1 VRIAELVLW
10 PFLEEAPFASA
21 MFDLEMRYL
30 HASRGWRK
38 DYGLGDRELRG
49 FSHYE
54 VFPEIPERWKGLH
67 RRALG
72 GEFLQSEE
80 DRFERADGTVQWL
93 RWQIRPWYA
102 SDRTIGGIVISTED
116 ITQRKGM
123 AQQLRHS
130 EERFRSLVEATADVV
145 WTGELVDGEVC
156 VPAWTKLT
164 GQTREEARRDWTMAV
179 HPDDRA
185 EVVEAWA
192 RFIKEGGVYQ
202 RTYRLR
208 QPDGEYRWFAVS
220 GVPIYEKDGR
230 LREWVGTFNDVTER
244 KKIEEELRIA
254 KDKLTEE
261 KLYLEHDI
269 VDRGGFG
276 AIIGWETGLRDVIQR
291 VKSVAPTDSTV
302 LLLGE
307 TGTGKELIARAI
319 HQQSRRADKPFI
331 KLNCAAIPSG
341 LLESE
346 LFGSEKG
353 AFTGSVSQRV
363 GRIELADQGTLFLD
377 EIGEIAPSLQPKLLR
392 VLQEQEFERLGG
404 NRTIR
409 VNFRLIAASNRD
421 LRAAANANEF
431 RADLYYRLA
440 VFPIE
445 LPALRQRQG
454 DIPKLVHH
462 LVAEIARRAG
472 KTITSV
478 PKKTMDALMNWHWP
492 GNVRELENFLERS
505 AILTNGTVL
514 AAPISELVQ
523 PHASA
528 EKSDGTTLVSID
540 RQHILKALKDSDGR
554 ISGPRG
560 AAARLGL
567 KRTTLQSKLKK
578 LGIR

>member
-1 VRIAELVLW
+1 
-10 PFLEEAPFASA
+10 
-21 MFDLEMRYL
+21 M
-30 HASRGWRK
+30 
-38 DYGLGDRELRG
+38 
-49 FSHYE
+49 
-54 VFPEIPERWKGLH
+54 
-67 RRALG
+67 
-72 GEFLQSEE
+72 
-80 DRFERADGTVQWL
+80 
-93 RWQIRPWYA
+93 
-102 SDRTIGGIVISTED
+102 
-116 ITQRKGM
+116 
-123 AQQLRHS
+123 
-130 EERFRSLVEATADVV
+130 V
-145 WTGELVDGEVC
+145 WTGRLVDGEVY

-164 GQTREEARRDWTMAV
+164 GQTYEEARRDWTMAV

-208 QPDGEYRWFAVS
+208 QRDGEYRWFAVS
-220 GVPIYEKDGR
+220 GVSIHEKDGR

-244 KKIEEELRIA
+244 KNIEEELRIA

-276 AIIGWETGLRDVIQR
+276 EIIGWETGLKSVIER
-291 VKSVAPTDSTV
+291 VQLVAPTDSTV

-377 EIGEIAPSLQPKLLR
+377 EIGDIAPSLQPKLLR

-421 LRAAANANEF
+421 LRTAAQANQF
-431 RADLYYRLA
+431 RPDLYYRLA

-445 LPALRQRQG
+445 MPALRHRKD

-478 PKKTMDALMNWHWP
+478 TQEDHGRFDEVALA
-492 GNVRELENFLERS
+492 GERARAGEFS
-505 AILTNGTVL
+505 GTFR
-514 AAPISELVQ
+514 
-523 PHASA
+523 H
-528 EKSDGTTLVSID
+528 SDKRNRVS
-540 RQHILKALKDSDGR
+540 RAHLGV
-554 ISGPRG
+554 G
-560 AAARLGL
+560 A
-567 KRTTLQSKLKK
+567 T
-578 LGIR
+578 